1 MTFALSIHGL
11 RHAYGAV
18 EILHSLDLDI
28 PAGSTLAV
36 LGPSGCGKSTLL
48 RLVAGFERP
57 AAGQVDIAGVTVV
70 GQGSWVPPQH
80 RRIGY
85 VAQEGSLFPHLS
97 VRRNLEF
104 GLNRRRRGDRLRVS
118 ELLDLVS
125 LDASFLDRYPHE
137 LSGGQQQRV
146 ALARTL
152 ARRPA
157 LVLLDE
163 PFAALDADLRAATR
177 AAMAAVLRSAGVA
190 TVLVTHDQGEA
201 LSFADQLAV
210 MVAGCFTQ
218 VGSTRDVYERP
229 ADLETARLVG
239 SALVVPG
246 TVLDGYA
253 ETPLGRIP
261 LRVPSPRGAAEV
273 MLRPEQL
280 SVRPAED
287 GPAIVERVHY
297 FGHDRLLDLV
307 WPGSGLRVN
316 ARVPGHLDCETG
328 ERVEIA
334 INGAALAFLTGA
346 GTDTAPDSRPEP
358 NLPAPNA
365 GAFAQ
370 LGKLP
375 NDEVDPR
382 QDQQAAAEVQPVGRK
397 RDGNSLVGLDSGY

>member
-1 MTFALSIHGL
+1 MTFALSIRGL

-18 EILHSLDLDI
+18 EILHSLDLDV

-57 AAGQVDIAGVTVV
+57 TAGQVDIAGVTVV
-70 GQGSWVPPQH
+70 GQGSLVPPQR

-104 GLNRRRRGDRLRVS
+104 GLNRRQRGNRVRVA

-125 LDASFLDRYPHE
+125 LDASCLDRYPHE

-152 ARRPA
+152 ARRPT

-190 TVLVTHDQGEA
+190 TVLVTHDQSEA
-201 LSFADQLAV
+201 LSFADELAV
-210 MVAGCFTQ
+210 MVAGRFTQ
-218 VGSTRDVYERP
+218 VGSTRDVYESP

-261 LRVPSPRGAAEV
+261 LRGRSPRGAAEV

-280 SVRPAED
+280 SVRPSED
-287 GPAIVERVHY
+287 GSAIVERVHY

-307 WPGSGLRVN
+307 WPGSGLRVH

-328 ERVEIA
+328 ERVEVA
-334 INGAALAFLTGA
+334 VNGAARAFLTAA
-346 GTDTAPDSRPEP
+346 GRDTLRTWRPRLHVP
-358 NLPAPNA
+358 TPNA
-365 GAFAQ
+365 GAPVQ
-370 LGKLP
+370 LAKLLT
-375 NDEVDPR
+375 DEVDL
-382 QDQQAAAEVQPVGRK
+382 QQQEQGNAEQQPAGQR
-397 RDGNSLVGLDSGY
+397 RDGTSLVGLDSGY

>member
-1 MTFALSIHGL
+1 MTFALSIRGL

-18 EILHSLDLDI
+18 EILHSLDLDV

-57 AAGQVDIAGVTVV
+57 TAGQVDIAGVTVV
-70 GQGSWVPPQH
+70 GQGSWVPPQR

-104 GLNRRRRGDRLRVS
+104 GVNRRRRGDRARVA

-125 LDASFLDRYPHE
+125 LDASCLDRYPHE

-152 ARRPA
+152 ARRPT

-177 AAMAAVLRSAGVA
+177 AAMAAVLRNAGVA

-201 LSFADQLAV
+201 LSFADELAV
-210 MVAGCFTQ
+210 MVSGRFTQ
-218 VGSTRDVYERP
+218 VGSTRDVYECP

-261 LRVPSPRGAAEV
+261 LRGRSSRGAAEV

-280 SVRPAED
+280 SVRPSKD
-287 GPAIVERVHY
+287 GSAIVERVHY

-307 WPGSGLRVN
+307 WPGSGLRVH

-328 ERVEIA
+328 ERVEVA
-334 INGAALAFLTGA
+334 VNGAARAFLTAA
-346 GTDTAPDSRPEP
+346 GRDTLSTWRPQLD
-358 NLPAPNA
+358 LPTPNA
-365 GAFAQ
+365 GAPVQ
-370 LGKLP
+370 LAKVP
-375 NDEVDPR
+375 TDEVDLQQQEKGHAEQQPAR
-382 QDQQAAAEVQPVGRK
+382 QR
-397 RDGNSLVGLDSGY
+397 RDGTSLVGLDSGY

>member
-1 MTFALSIHGL
+1 MTFALSIRGL
-11 RHAYGAV
+11 RHAYGSA
-18 EILHSLDLDI
+18 EILHGLDFDV

-57 AAGQVDIAGVTVV
+57 AAGQIDIAGVTVV
-70 GQGSWVPPQH
+70 GPGSWLPPQ
-80 RRIGY
+80 RRAIGY

-104 GLNRRRRGDRLRVS
+104 GLDRRQRGDRVRVA

-125 LDASFLDRYPHE
+125 LDASCLNRYPHE

-163 PFAALDADLRAATR
+163 PFAALDADLRTTTR
-177 AAMAAVLRSAGVA
+177 TAMAEVLRNAGVA

-201 LSFADQLAV
+201 LSFADELAV
-210 MVAGCFTQ
+210 MVAGRFTQ
-218 VGSTRDVYERP
+218 VGPTRHVYECP

-239 SALVVPG
+239 SALIVPG
-246 TVLDGYA
+246 TVLDGYV

-261 LRVPSPRGAAEV
+261 LRVPSPSGAAEV

-280 SVRPAED
+280 NVRPAEG

-307 WPGSGLRVN
+307 WPGRGLQVH

-334 INGAALAFLTGA
+334 VDGAALAFLTTA
-346 GTDTAPDSRPEP
+346 GNDTPPDSRPQP
-358 NLPAPNA
+358 DVPAPNA
-365 GAFAQ
+365 GAPVH
-370 LGKLP
+370 LGKLR
-375 NDEVDPR
+375 NDEVDP
-382 QDQQAAAEVQPVGRK
+382 QQHLQATAEQQPAGR
-397 RDGNSLVGLDSGY
+397 STPPPH

>member
-1 MTFALSIHGL
+1 MTLPLSVRGL
-11 RHAYGAV
+11 RHAYGSA
-18 EILHSLDLDI
+18 EILHGLDLDV

-57 AAGQVDIAGVTVV
+57 AAGQIDIAGVTVV
-70 GQGSWVPPQH
+70 GRGSWLPPQ
-80 RRIGY
+80 RRPIGY

-104 GLNRRRRGDRLRVS
+104 GLDRRRRGDRVRVA

-125 LDASFLDRYPHE
+125 LDASCLDRYPHE

-177 AAMAAVLRSAGVA
+177 TAMAEVLHSAGVA

-201 LSFADQLAV
+201 LSFADELAV

-218 VGSTRDVYERP
+218 VGPTRDVYECP

-246 TVLDGYA
+246 TVLDGFV

-261 LRVPSPRGAAEV
+261 LRVPSSSGAAEV

-280 SVRPAED
+280 NVRPAED

-307 WPGSGLRVN
+307 WPGSGLRVQ
-316 ARVPGHLDCETG
+316 ARVSGHLDCEIG

-334 INGAALAFLTGA
+334 VNGAALAFHTTTGN
-346 GTDTAPDSRPEP
+346 DTSRDSRPQP
-358 NLPAPNA
+358 DVPAPNA
-365 GAFAQ
+365 GPPVQ
-370 LGKLP
+370 LGELR
-375 NDEVDPR
+375 NDEVGP
-382 QDQQAAAEVQPVGRK
+382 QQHQQALAEQQPAGRK
-397 RDGNSLVGLDSGY
+397 RDGTTLVNLDFGH

>member
-1 MTFALSIHGL
+1 MTLPLSVRGL
-11 RHAYGAV
+11 RHAYGSA
-18 EILHSLDLDI
+18 EILHGLDFDVR
-28 PAGSTLAV
+28 AGSTLAV

-57 AAGQVDIAGVTVV
+57 AAGQIDIAGVTAV
-70 GQGSWVPPQH
+70 GRGSWLPPQR

-104 GLNRRRRGDRLRVS
+104 GLDRRRRGDRQRVA

-125 LDASFLDRYPHE
+125 LDASCLDRYPHE

-177 AAMAAVLRSAGVA
+177 TAMAEVLHSAGVA

-201 LSFADQLAV
+201 LSFADELAV

-218 VGSTRDVYERP
+218 VGSTRDVYECP

-246 TVLDGYA
+246 TVLDGFV

-261 LRVPSPRGAAEV
+261 LRVPSSSGAAEV

-280 SVRPAED
+280 NVRPAED

-307 WPGSGLRVN
+307 WPGSGLRVQ
-316 ARVPGHLDCETG
+316 ARVSGHLDSAAG

-334 INGAALAFLTGA
+334 VDGAALAFLTTA
-346 GTDTAPDSRPEP
+346 GNDTPRDSRPQP
-358 NLPAPNA
+358 YRPAPNA
-365 GAFAQ
+365 GAPAQ
-370 LGKLP
+370 LGELR
-375 NDEVDPR
+375 NDEVDP
-382 QDQQAAAEVQPVGRK
+382 QQHQQATAEQQPAGRK
-397 RDGNSLVGLDSGY
+397 SDGTSLVGLDSGY

>member
-1 MTFALSIHGL
+1 MTFALSIRGL
-11 RHAYGAV
+11 RHAYGPA
-18 EILHSLDLDI
+18 EILHGLDLDVT
-28 PAGSTLAV
+28 AGRTLAV

-57 AAGQVDIAGVTVV
+57 AAGQIDIAGVTVV
-70 GQGSWVPPQH
+70 GRGSWLPPQ
-80 RRIGY
+80 RRPIGY

-104 GLNRRRRGDRLRVS
+104 GLDRRQRGDRTRVA
-118 ELLDLVS
+118 ELLDIVS
-125 LDASFLDRYPHE
+125 LDASYLDRYPHE

-177 AAMAAVLRSAGVA
+177 TAMAEVLRSAGVA

-201 LSFADQLAV
+201 LSFADELAV
-210 MVAGCFTQ
+210 MVAGRFTQ
-218 VGSTRDVYERP
+218 VGPTRDVYECP
-229 ADLETARLVG
+229 ADPETARLVG

-246 TVLDGYA
+246 TVLDGYV

-261 LRVPSPRGAAEV
+261 LRVPSPSGFAEV
-273 MLRPEQL
+273 MLRPEQIN
-280 SVRPAED
+280 VRPAKD

-307 WPGSGLRVN
+307 WPASGLRVQ
-316 ARVPGHLDCETG
+316 ARVPGQLDCEFG
-328 ERVEIA
+328 ERVETVVD
-334 INGAALAFLTGA
+334 GAALAYLSRSGS
-346 GTDTAPDSRPEP
+346 DTPRDSRPQP
-358 NLPAPNA
+358 DVPADNA
-365 GAFAQ
+365 DTAAQ
-370 LGKLP
+370 LGELR
-375 NDEVDPR
+375 NDEVGP
-382 QDQQAAAEVQPVGRK
+382 QQHEEAIAELQPAPSK
-397 RDGNSLVGLDSGY
+397 A

>member
-1 MTFALSIHGL
+1 MTFALSIRGL
-11 RHAYGAV
+11 RHAYGSA
-18 EILHSLDLDI
+18 EILHGLDLDV
-28 PAGSTLAV
+28 PAGRTLAV

-57 AAGQVDIAGVTVV
+57 AAGQVDIAGVAVV
-70 GQGSWVPPQH
+70 GHGSWVPPQ
-80 RRIGY
+80 RRPIGY

-104 GLNRRRRGDRLRVS
+104 GLDRRQRRERVRVA

-125 LDASFLDRYPHE
+125 LDLSCLDRYPHE

-177 AAMAAVLRSAGVA
+177 TAMAEVLRNAAVA

-201 LSFADQLAV
+201 LSFADELAV
-210 MVAGCFTQ
+210 MVAGRFTQ
-218 VGSTRDVYERP
+218 VGPTRDVYECP

-246 TVLDGYA
+246 TVLDGYV

-280 SVRPAED
+280 NVWPAED
-287 GPAIVERVHY
+287 GPAIVEGVHY

-307 WPGSGLRVN
+307 WPGSGLQVQ
-316 ARVPGHLDCETG
+316 ARVPGHLDCEIG
-328 ERVEIA
+328 ERVEIVVD
-334 INGAALAFLTGA
+334 GAALAFPLTTA
-346 GTDTAPDSRPEP
+346 GNDTIHDSRPQDV
-358 NLPAPNA
+358 PAPNT
-365 GAFAQ
+365 GAP
-370 LGKLP
+370 GERRK
-375 NDEVDPR
+375 DEADP
-382 QDQQAAAEVQPVGRK
+382 QQHQQASTHEQQPARRK
-397 RDGNSLVGLDSGY
+397 PDGTTLVGHDSGY

>member
-1 MTFALSIHGL
+1 MTLPLSIRGL
-11 RHAYGAV
+11 RHAYGST
-18 EILHSLDLDI
+18 EILHGLDLDVR
-28 PAGSTLAV
+28 AGSTLAV

-57 AAGQVDIAGVTVV
+57 AAGQIDIAGVTAV
-70 GQGSWVPPQH
+70 GRASWLPPQ
-80 RRIGY
+80 RRPIGY

-104 GLNRRRRGDRLRVS
+104 GLDRRRLGDRVRVA

-125 LDASFLDRYPHE
+125 LDASCLDRYPHE

-177 AAMAAVLRSAGVA
+177 TAMAEVLHSAGVA

-201 LSFADQLAV
+201 LSFADELAV

-218 VGSTRDVYERP
+218 VGPTRDVYECP

-246 TVLDGYA
+246 TVLDGFV

-261 LRVPSPRGAAEV
+261 LRVPSSSGAAEV

-280 SVRPAED
+280 NVRPAED

-307 WPGSGLRVN
+307 WPGSGLRVQ
-316 ARVPGHLDCETG
+316 ARVSGHLDCEIG
-328 ERVEIA
+328 ERVETA
-334 INGAALAFLTGA
+334 VNGAALAFHTTTGN
-346 GTDTAPDSRPEP
+346 DTSRDSRPQP
-358 NLPAPNA
+358 DVPAPNA
-365 GAFAQ
+365 GTPVQ
-370 LGKLP
+370 LGELR
-375 NDEVDPR
+375 NDEVGP
-382 QDQQAAAEVQPVGRK
+382 QQHQQALAEQQPAGRK
-397 RDGNSLVGLDSGY
+397 RDGTTLVNLDFGY

>member
-1 MTFALSIHGL
+1 MTLPLSVRRL
-11 RHAYGAV
+11 RHAYGSA
-18 EILHSLDLDI
+18 EILRGLDFDVR
-28 PAGSTLAV
+28 AGSTLAV

-57 AAGQVDIAGVTVV
+57 AAGQIDIAGVTAV
-70 GQGSWVPPQH
+70 GRGSWLPPQR

-104 GLNRRRRGDRLRVS
+104 GLDRRRRGDRQRVA

-125 LDASFLDRYPHE
+125 LDASCLDRYPHE

-177 AAMAAVLRSAGVA
+177 TAMAEVLHSAGVA

-201 LSFADQLAV
+201 LSFADELAV

-218 VGSTRDVYERP
+218 VGSTRDVYECP

-246 TVLDGYA
+246 TVLDGFV

-261 LRVPSPRGAAEV
+261 LRVPSSSGAAEV

-280 SVRPAED
+280 NVRPTKD

-307 WPGSGLRVN
+307 WPGSGLRVQ
-316 ARVPGHLDCETG
+316 ARVSGHLDSAAG

-334 INGAALAFLTGA
+334 VDGAALAFLTTA
-346 GTDTAPDSRPEP
+346 GNDTPRDSRPQP
-358 NLPAPNA
+358 YRPAPNA
-365 GAFAQ
+365 GAPAQ
-370 LGKLP
+370 LGELR
-375 NDEVDPR
+375 NDEVDP
-382 QDQQAAAEVQPVGRK
+382 QQHQQATAEQQPAGRK
-397 RDGNSLVGLDSGY
+397 SDGTSLVGLDSGY

>member
-1 MTFALSIHGL
+1 MTFALSIRGL
-11 RHAYGAV
+11 RHAYGSA
-18 EILHSLDLDI
+18 EILHGLDLDV

-57 AAGQVDIAGVTVV
+57 AAGEIDIAGVGVA
-70 GQGSWVPPQH
+70 GRESWLPPQ
-80 RRIGY
+80 RRPIGY

-104 GLNRRRRGDRLRVS
+104 GLHRRQRADRTRVA
-118 ELLDLVS
+118 ELLDIVS
-125 LDASFLDRYPHE
+125 LDANCLDRYPHE

-177 AAMAAVLRSAGVA
+177 TAMAEVLRSAGVA

-201 LSFADQLAV
+201 LSFADELAV
-210 MVAGCFTQ
+210 MVAGSFTQ
-218 VGSTRDVYERP
+218 VGSARDVYQCP
-229 ADLETARLVG
+229 VDLETARLVG

-261 LRVPSPRGAAEV
+261 LRTPSPNGVAEV

-280 SVRPAED
+280 NVRLAAD
-287 GPAIVERVHY
+287 GAAIVERVHY
-297 FGHDRLLDLV
+297 FGHDRLLNLV
-307 WPGSGLRVN
+307 WPGSGLRVH
-316 ARVPGHLDCETG
+316 ARVPGQLDCETG
-328 ERVEIA
+328 ERVDIVVD
-334 INGAALAFLTGA
+334 GGALAFPTTA
-346 GTDTAPDSRPEP
+346 VNDTVRDSWPHPE
-358 NLPAPNA
+358 LPAPTA
-365 GAFAQ
+365 GAAGQ
-370 LGKLP
+370 LENLP
-375 NDEVDPR
+375 NEVDP
-382 QDQQAAAEVQPVGRK
+382 QQHQQVTTEQQPARSK
-397 RDGNSLVGLDSGY
+397 A

>member
-1 MTFALSIHGL
+1 MTLPLSIRGL
-11 RHAYGAV
+11 RHAYGSA
-18 EILHSLDLDI
+18 EILHGLDVDV

-57 AAGQVDIAGVTVV
+57 AAGQIDIAGVTVV
-70 GQGSWVPPQH
+70 GRGSWVPPQ
-80 RRIGY
+80 RRPIGY

-104 GLNRRRRGDRLRVS
+104 GLDRRRRGDRVRVA

-125 LDASFLDRYPHE
+125 LDATCLDRYPHE

-177 AAMAAVLRSAGVA
+177 TAMAEVLHSAEVA

-201 LSFADQLAV
+201 LSFADELAV

-218 VGSTRDVYERP
+218 VGPTRDVYECP

-246 TVLDGYA
+246 TVLDGYV

-280 SVRPAED
+280 NVRPAED

-307 WPGSGLRVN
+307 WPGSGLRVQ
-316 ARVPGHLDCETG
+316 ARVPGHLDCEIG

-334 INGAALAFLTGA
+334 VDGAALAFLTTA
-346 GTDTAPDSRPEP
+346 GNDPSRDLRPQPDV
-358 NLPAPNA
+358 PAPNA
-365 GAFAQ
+365 GAPAQ
-370 LGKLP
+370 LGELR
-375 NDEVDPR
+375 NDEVDP
-382 QDQQAAAEVQPVGRK
+382 QHHQQATAEQPAGRK
-397 RDGNSLVGLDSGY
+397 RDGTSLVGLDSGY

>member
-1 MTFALSIHGL
+1 MTFALSIRGL
-11 RHAYGAV
+11 RHAYGSA
-18 EILHSLDLDI
+18 EILHGLDLDV

-57 AAGQVDIAGVTVV
+57 AAGQIDIAGVTVA
-70 GQGSWVPPQH
+70 GPGSWVPPQ
-80 RRIGY
+80 RRPIGY

-97 VRRNLEF
+97 IQRNLEF
-104 GLNRRRRGDRLRVS
+104 GLNRRQRGNWMRVA

-125 LDASFLDRYPHE
+125 LDASCLNRYPHE

-177 AAMAAVLRSAGVA
+177 TAMAEVLRSAGVA

-201 LSFADQLAV
+201 LSFADELAV
-210 MVAGCFTQ
+210 MVAGRFTQ
-218 VGSTRDVYERP
+218 VGPTRDVYECP

-246 TVLDGYA
+246 TVLDGYV

-261 LRVPSPRGAAEV
+261 LRLPSPSGAAEV

-280 SVRPAED
+280 NVRPAED
-287 GPAIVERVHY
+287 GPAIVGRVHY
-297 FGHDRLLDLV
+297 FGHDRVLDLV
-307 WPGSGLRVN
+307 WPDSDLRVH
-316 ARVPGHLDCETG
+316 ARVTGHLDCEIG

-334 INGAALAFLTGA
+334 VDGAALAFHTTVGR
-346 GTDTAPDSRPEP
+346 GSRPQPEV
-358 NLPAPNA
+358 LPPNA
-365 GAFAQ
+365 GVAVRFEE
-370 LGKLP
+370 LL
-375 NDEVDPR
+375 NDEVDS
-382 QDQQAAAEVQPVGRK
+382 QQHQQATAEQQPAGRK
-397 RDGNSLVGLDSGY
+397 YDGTSLVGLDSGY

>member
-1 MTFALSIHGL
+1 MTFALSIRGL

-18 EILHSLDLDI
+18 EILHSLDVDL
-28 PAGSTLAV
+28 PAGNTLAV

-48 RLVAGFERP
+48 RLIAGFERP

-70 GQGSWVPPQH
+70 GQGSWVPPQ
-80 RRIGY
+80 RRRTGY

-104 GLNRRRRGDRLRVS
+104 GLDRRRRGDRLRVA

-125 LDASFLDRYPHE
+125 MDASFLDRYPHE

-177 AAMAAVLRSAGVA
+177 AAMAEMLRSAGVA

-201 LSFADQLAV
+201 LSFADELAV
-210 MVAGCFTQ
+210 MVAGRFTQ
-218 VGSTRDVYERP
+218 LGSTRDVYECP

-246 TVLDGYA
+246 TVRDGYA

-261 LRVPSPRGAAEV
+261 LRVPSPWGTAEV

-280 SVRPAED
+280 NVRPAKD

-307 WPGSGLRVN
+307 WPGSGLRVH

-328 ERVEIA
+328 ERVEIVV
-334 INGAALAFLTGA
+334 NGAALAFLTAA
-346 GTDTAPDSRPEP
+346 GTDSESRP
-358 NLPAPNA
+358 LPDVPTPNA
-365 GAFAQ
+365 GAPVQ
-370 LGKLP
+370 LAKLR
-375 NDEVDPR
+375 NDEVDPP
-382 QDQQAAAEVQPVGRK
+382 QDQQAAAEQQPAGRK
-397 RDGNSLVGLDSGY
+397 RDGTSLVGIDSG